1 MRKIRTYDKI
11 LIENPKREKI
21 ALKERAV

>member
-1 MRKIRTYDKI
+1 MRTYDKI

-21 ALKERAV
+21 ALKELAA

>member
-1 MRKIRTYDKI
+1 MRKMRTYDKI

-21 ALKERAV
+21 ALKELAA